1 MSTSMEKEKAI
12 YVFSD
17 FGSFHN
23 ELIGTIYV
31 TQTRGKEFYSF
42 EYEQGWLENHP
53 MMLDPD
59 LQLYKGRQYIN
70 DDKNIFGVFAD
81 SCPDRWGRRLMNRR
95 EELRAK
101 KTGEKPQ
108 KLLESDYLLGVY
120 DEARMGGLRFK
131 TEPDG
136 EFLSN
141 DKEYATP
148 PWTSLRELE
157 QASIAFEN
165 DDTGLEE
172 KWLKQLLAPGSSL
185 GGARPKAS
193 VMAPDG
199 SLWIA
204 KFPSKHDDFNSGAW
218 EMVVHDLALM
228 CGLNAPEAKADKFSK
243 LGTTFLVKRFDR
255 IGDQRIHFSSAMTML
270 GKKDGADAADGSSYL
285 EIASFL
291 KANGAKPKRDLLEL
305 WQRIVFS
312 MAVSNTDDHF
322 RNHGFLLS
330 DKGWELSP
338 LYDVNPDIYGEYL
351 SLNVDSDNSSIDFDL
366 AIDVAPFYGIK
377 EKQAVELV
385 NNIKNIVGNNWQKL
399 AKKYGISHGEIDRMR
414 PAFRECEN
422 Y

>member
-1 MSTSMEKEKAI
+1 MEKEKTI
-12 YVFSD
+12 YVFAD
-17 FGSFHN
+17 FLPFHN
-23 ELIGTIYV
+23 ELVGTIYV
-31 TQTRGKEFYSF
+31 SQTRGKEFYSF
-42 EYEQGWLENHP
+42 EYEQRWLENQP
-53 MMLDPD
+53 MVLDPD

-70 DDKNIFGVFAD
+70 DDKNIFGIFAD
-81 SCPDRWGRRLMNRR
+81 SCPDRWGKRLMKRR

-101 KTGEKPQ
+101 KAEEKPR
-108 KLLESDYLLGVY
+108 KLLESDYLLGVF
-120 DEARMGGLRFK
+120 DKARMGGLRFK
-131 TEPDG
+131 TELDG

-165 DDTGLEE
+165 DDTGLDE
-172 KWLKQLLAPGSSL
+172 KWLKQLLAPGSSI

-218 EMVVHDLALM
+218 EMVVHDLAVM
-228 CGLNAPEAKADKFSK
+228 CGLNVPEAKVEKFSK

-255 IGDQRIHFSSAMTML
+255 VAEQRIHFSSAMTML
-270 GKKDGADAADGSSYL
+270 GKKDGANATDGSSYL

-291 KANGAKPKRDLLEL
+291 KANGAKPKRDLQEL
-305 WQRIVFS
+305 WKRIVFS

-322 RNHGFLLS
+322 RNHGFILS
-330 DKGWELSP
+330 DEGWELSP

-366 AIDVAPFYGIK
+366 AIDAALFYGI
-377 EKQAVELV
+377 EEEQAVEIV
-385 NNIKNIVGNNWQKL
+385 EGIKGIVKDNWKVL
-399 AKKYGISHGEIDRMR
+399 AKKYGISRGEMERMK
-414 PAFRECEN
+414 PAFRECEE
-422 Y
+422 